1 METFSQENF
10 DELKATLGDLVENS
24 ESEDLGN
31 MATFM
36 HMLELPEEQFAL
48 LAPGVLQSFQQTV
61 NNPNDRLGLVATLNA
76 AGVSVEDLNDAFAEL
91 INSADDLN
99 ISAQKRDFLKG
110 IMGALVS
117 VVNETEG
124 IAKRYINVPIELCHP
139 DAKVPQYQTVDDA
152 GADVY
157 AVEDVVIHPGE
168 TKIIPLGI
176 KLAVPPGYAVL
187 IHPRSGLS
195 AKSKMRIANS
205 IGLCDAGYRN
215 EYGIIIENIEPP
227 IKDIEYEF
235 EEDGN
240 IRIKSIVH
248 GADMSI
254 GKGDRIGQLRLV
266 EVPKMVFYRV
276 DSVAEIG
283 EDRGGGFGSTG
294 QK

>member
-10 DELKATLGDLVENS
+10 EGLKATLGDLVENS

-36 HMLELPEEQFAL
+36 QLLELPEEQFAL

-76 AGVSVEDLNDAFAEL
+76 AGVSAEELNEAFAEL
-91 INSADDLN
+91 VNSADDLN
-99 ISAQKRDFLKG
+99 ISVQKRDFLKG

-139 DAKVPQYQTVDDA
+139 DAKIPQYQTIDDA

-195 AKSKMRIANS
+195 AKSKMRVANS

-215 EYGIIIENIEPP
+215 EYGIIIENIEPR
-227 IKDIEYEF
+227 IKDINYEF
-235 EEDGN
+235 EDDGN
-240 IRIKSIVH
+240 IRITSIEH
-248 GADMSI
+248 GADMMIS
-254 GKGDRIGQLRLV
+254 KGERIAQLRLV
-266 EVPKMVFYRV
+266 EVPKIVFYRV

-294 QK
+294 N